1 MNLGITTG
9 ITKAL
14 NIIVSG
20 YYLIIGLDGYMGAV
34 ETIKKTRESV
44 NVQLSAQELL
54 GDYVSSYSG
63 TMESIRMAKRLDVL
77 NELLPE
83 PPEVK
88 LVFTDQNGNFIE
100 FNQSV
105 CKNDLLTIDYE
116 FGKFNSTGNFES
128 KLEITAPSGTK
139 TLVFNN
145 LSGSYGPIA
154 VKDLFNI
161 ADPPNPTPSGD
172 CSFALPGGDI
182 LYTIY
187 YDSAC

>member
-1 MNLGITTG
+1 MILAISTILG
-9 ITKAL
+9 L
-14 NIIVSG
+14 NSMI
-20 YYLIIGLDGYMGAV
+20 DA
-34 ETIKKTRESV
+34 KKTIEDTREAL
-44 NVQLSAQELL
+44 NVQLKVQQSMEE
-54 GDYVSSYSG
+54 YITSYSK
-63 TMESIRMAKRLDVL
+63 TMENMVL
-77 NELLPE
+77 GSASGKVTNEIFPE

-105 CKNDLLTIDYE
+105 CKNDILTIDYE
-116 FGKFNSTGNFES
+116 FGKFNITGNFES

-154 VKDLFNI
+154 VNDLFNI
-161 ADPPNPTPSGD
+161 ANPPSPPTPSGD